1 MSARRI
7 NSTGKPRISV
17 IAALAKNRV
26 IGIENRLPWR
36 LPEDLAHFKALT
48 LNHPILMGRKTFDSL
63 GRPLPGRT
71 NIVIT
76 RNPDYRPEG
85 CKVAESIADAVASC
99 ADASEVF
106 FIGGAELYRQVLPL
120 ADWLYLTEV
129 GVDAEGDAWFPEFDH
144 SAFRARFE
152 DKGRFTGYVATIPTF
167 VVTAEHATFV
177 GASAILASQLNAAEA
192 NQGKQSAKAKKK

>member
-1 MSARRI
+1 M
-7 NSTGKPRISV
+7 NLNTPRVSV

-48 LNHPILMGRKTFDSL
+48 LNHPILMGRKTFESL

-85 CKVAESIADAVASC
+85 CLVADSIAAALAQC
-99 ADASEVF
+99 ADVDEVF
-106 FIGGAELYRQVLPL
+106 FIGGAELYAQAIPL
-120 ADWLYLTEV
+120 ADRLYLTEV
-129 GVDAEGDAWFPEFDH
+129 DIEAAGDAWFPEYDRD
-144 SAFRARFE
+144 AFREVSRE
-152 DKGRFTGYVATIPTF
+152 PHQGEKGDMLAFDF
-167 VVTAEHATFV
+167 VVYERR
-177 GASAILASQLNAAEA
+177 
-192 NQGKQSAKAKKK
+192 